1 MFEGSP
7 CLSCLL
13 KSELFEG
20 DPCGDDD
27 VKMDGWFWRWLD
39 AGPVLSSFNARRLS
53 RSCLVVGACS
63 GLFGVVRRRP
73 LRLSEVEATSVVV
86 DGEVGVALA
95 EA

>member
-27 VKMDGWFWRWLD
+27 VKTGGRFWRWLG
-39 AGPVLSSFNARRLS
+39 AGPVLFFLQCSSAESKLPGRR
-53 RSCLVVGACS
+53 RVWWT
-63 GLFGVVRRRP
+63 FGVVRRRP
-73 LRLSEVEATSVVV
+73 LRLSAVEATSVVV